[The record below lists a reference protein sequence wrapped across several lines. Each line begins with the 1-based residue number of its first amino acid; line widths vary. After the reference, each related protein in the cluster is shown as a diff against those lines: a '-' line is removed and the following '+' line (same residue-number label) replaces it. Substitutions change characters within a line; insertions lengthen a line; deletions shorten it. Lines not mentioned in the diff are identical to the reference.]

1 MNKTQIIKQI
11 KWLTIIF
18 MIALI
23 ISGITAIPMA
33 AELNLLEKYPNLF
46 PSAFNIWIIKVHDG
60 IVATNQAYPFIAYGT
75 DWLAYAHVM
84 IAILFIGVLKDPVKN
99 KWIVTWGIINCV
111 VIFPVAFIAGPIRGI
126 PFFHQMIDCLFGIF
140 GILLLLLIKKRIY
153 ILEKNFR

>member
-1 MNKTQIIKQI
+1 MNKTHILKQI
-11 KWLTIIF
+11 KWLTIFF

-33 AELNLLEKYPNLF
+33 AELSVLEKYPNLF
-46 PSAFNIWIIKVHDG
+46 PSAFNNWIIKVHDG

-99 KWIVTWGIINCV
+99 KWIVTWGILNCII
-111 VIFPVAFIAGPIRGI
+111 IFPVALIAGPIRGI
-126 PFFHQMIDCLFGIF
+126 PFFHQMIDCLFGVL
-140 GILLLLLIKKRIY
+140 GIILLLLIKKRIH
-153 ILEKNFR
+153 ILEKQF

>member
-1 MNKTQIIKQI
+1 MNETHILKQI
-11 KWLTIIF
+11 KWLTILF

-33 AELNLLEKYPNLF
+33 AELSLLKKYPNLF
-46 PSAFNIWIIKVHDG
+46 PSAFNNWIIKVHDG

-84 IAILFIGVLKDPVKN
+84 IAILFIGVIKDPVKN
-99 KWIVTWGIINCV
+99 KWIVTWGIINCI
-111 VIFPVAFIAGPIRGI
+111 VIFPVALIAGPIRGI

-140 GILLLLLIKKRIY
+140 GILLLLLIKKRIHF
-153 ILEKNFR
+153 LEKS